1 MGSVV
6 DALNEF
12 VLGPLWRECFS
23 PLWSDGAYLRGFAF
37 GLILSLVVGWV
48 SRRILFLRALVSRY
62 YRPTQVPAT
71 EPGPSPRQ
79 IAAGCRGAL
88 LELATWIVFFLL
100 VLSVIVQGILHGGQ

>member
-1 MGSVV
+1 MGSVI

-12 VLGPLWRECFS
+12 VLRPLWREWFT
-23 PLWSDGAYLRGFAF
+23 PLWSDVSYLRGFAF
-37 GLILSLVVGWV
+37 GLILSFLIGWV
-48 SRRILFLRALVSRY
+48 SRRILFLRALVLRY

-88 LELATWIVFFLL
+88 LELATWVVFFLL
-100 VLSVIVQGILHGGQ
+100 VLAVIVQGVLHGGQ